1 MARRVRDIV
10 LESRNARRALKV
22 SGKPYWRS
30 LDKGLHLGYRKRSGG
45 GSWVARRFT
54 DAGKYS
60 ESKLGAA
67 DDFQDADGIKTLT
80 YFQAMEEARRWCG
93 VALRS
98 ENDDV
103 DSKGG
108 SYTVDDAVRD
118 YMANYE
124 VEGKGIA
131 VVKTIVNAHISPELG
146 KIRVDKLNTKKLE
159 NWHRGIATIP
169 ARLRTKKT
177 DEKQKTKESS
187 DDAEIIRRRRSTANR
202 NLTVLKAA
210 LNYAWRQGKTPSDT
224 AWRRVKPFK
233 NVDAPVIRYLNEAE
247 CARLVNTCPADL
259 RLMVQAALLTGCRYG
274 ELIKLVVSDFRPDT
288 GTVAIRT
295 SKSGKPRH
303 VVLTEEAKEF
313 FEQAVVG
320 KKGSDPIFTHED
332 GILWGKSHQS
342 RPILEACQR
351 AKIDPPIT
359 FHVLRHTHGS
369 FLAMKGVPMP
379 VIAKQLGH
387 ADTRMTEKHYA
398 HISPSYVADTIRQNF
413 PTLGIVR
420 KSNVETMQTKKK

>member
-10 LESRNARRALKV
+10 LESRTARRSLKV
-22 SGKPYWRS
+22 RGKPYWRS

-45 GSWVARRFT
+45 GSWIARRFT
-54 DAGKYS
+54 DTGKYS
-60 ESKLGAA
+60 ESKLGVA

-93 VALRS
+93 VALNT
-98 ENDDV
+98 ETGEDGVKDGN
-103 DSKGG
+103 
-108 SYTVDDAVRD
+108 YTVDDAVRD
-118 YMANYE
+118 YMAHYAI
-124 VEGKGIA
+124 EGKGMA
-131 VVKTIVNAHISPELG
+131 VVKTIVNAHIAPELG
-146 KIRVDKLNTKKLE
+146 KIRLDKLNTKRLE
-159 NWHRGIATIP
+159 NWHHSIAAIP
-169 ARLRTKKT
+169 ARLRTKAA
-177 DEKQKTKESS
+177 DKQKTKTSS
-187 DDAEIIRRRRSTANR
+187 DDTEIIRRRRSTANR

-233 NVDAPVIRYLNEAE
+233 NVDAPVIRYLNATE
-247 CARLVNTCPADL
+247 CARLVNTCPPDL
-259 RLMVQAALLTGCRYG
+259 RLMVQAALFTGCRYG
-274 ELIKLVVSDFRPDT
+274 ELIKLVVADFNPDT

-303 VVLTEEAKEF
+303 VVLTEEAREF
-313 FEQAVVG
+313 FGQVVAG
-320 KKGSDPIFTHED
+320 KKDSDPVFTHED
-332 GILWGKSHQS
+332 GMLWGKSHQS

-369 FLAMKGVPMP
+369 LLAMKGVPMP

-398 HISPSYVADTIRQNF
+398 HISPSYVADTIRQHF
-413 PTLGIVR
+413 PTLGIVE
-420 KSNVETMQTKKK
+420 KSNIETMKPKKK